1 MRKITKELY
10 IFVGVMTILVFLLGL
25 TAGYLFDMT
34 RVKWVD
40 LQNKKQQV
48 NYESLQFQYL
58 YLSSLENS
66 NFSCTVLQ
74 TTLETVVSD
83 LGRSLD
89 KLEEFKK
96 DSRFNEDTY
105 LLLQRQYL
113 LDNIRYWFFARKSRE
128 KCDTDV
134 VTILY
139 FYDENCRNCPDQG
152 VVLSYLK
159 KIFEERLLVFPIDMT
174 MTKEEPMLKVLK
186 NVYNI
191 QQYPTIVVEEKP
203 YAGVIEKEQLGPLIC
218 TLYKKQ
224 QPECEQRSWLAE
236 GDGKSVIVANL
247 IN

>member
-10 IFVGVMTILVFLLGL
+10 VFVGVMTILVFLLGL

-40 LQNKKQQV
+40 LQNKKQQA

-74 TTLETVVSD
+74 TTLDDVVSD
-83 LGRSLD
+83 LGMSLD

-105 LLLQRQYL
+105 RLLQRQYI
-113 LDNIRYWFFARKSRE
+113 LDNIRYWFFAKKSRE
-128 KCDTDV
+128 KCGSDV

-139 FYDENCRNCPDQG
+139 FYDEECKNCPDQG
-152 VVLSYLK
+152 VVLSYFK
-159 KIFEERLLVFPIDMT
+159 KIFEDSLLVFPIDMT
-174 MTKEEPMLKVLK
+174 MVKEEPMLKVLK
-186 NVYNI
+186 NVYGI
-191 QQYPTIVVEEKP
+191 QQYPTIVVEETP
-203 YAGVIEKEQLGPLIC
+203 STGVIEKEQLGPIIC
-218 TLYKKQ
+218 KLYKNPQ
-224 QPECEQRSWLAE
+224 LECEQRSWLAE
-236 GDGKSVIVANL
+236 GDGKSVIVVN
-247 IN
+247 